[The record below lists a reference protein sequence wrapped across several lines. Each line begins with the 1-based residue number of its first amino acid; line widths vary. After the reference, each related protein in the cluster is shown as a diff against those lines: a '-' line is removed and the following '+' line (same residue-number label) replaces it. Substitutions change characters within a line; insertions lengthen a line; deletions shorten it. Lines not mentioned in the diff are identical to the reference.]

1 MHIAAFSI
9 NPLFPGTV
17 MGGAPKHLQNIVIH
31 LGTLGHRVTVIC
43 TRPPDSSGEAF
54 QWHENVTV
62 LPTLPFK
69 QPFPAPYAVSGHELA
84 RIVQQTD
91 QLKRPVIRNRAFTL
105 RTAPRYFRKR

>member
-9 NPLFPGTV
+9 NPLFAGTV
-17 MGGAPKHLQNIVIH
+17 MGGAPKHLQNIAIH

-43 TRPPDSSGEAF
+43 TRPPDSTGEPF

-62 LPTLPFK
+62 LPTLPFR

-84 RIVQQTD
+84 AAGLAELVDLVPQT
-91 QLKRPVIRNRAFTL
+91 QALPKPEESGK
-105 RTAPRYFRKR
+105 RKRK